1 MRNAVLFV
9 HILAAIL
16 AFGPA
21 FQAPAILAEAERDT
35 ANFVAL
41 VAQVRRRTRLVG
53 PLSGLVLLAGVW
65 LIFLGDYSDVFRSQ
79 LWLHLAIALFV
90 VATVLV
96 FAVIDPRVSRLAA
109 VAAAAGA
116 PTDEY
121 RALKRTVTITSGVNN
136 LIVVAVLG
144 LMVWQPTT

>member
-1 MRNAVLFV
+1 MRMPRRKVRLG
-9 HILAAIL
+9 AA
-16 AFGPA
+16 
-21 FQAPAILAEAERDT
+21 
-35 ANFVAL
+35 
-41 VAQVRRRTRLVG
+41 
-53 PLSGLVLLAGVW
+53 LVLLAGVW